1 MTRQIANDGADRW
14 VNNVLFRRLNAHP
27 EPPRAR
33 YVKRKPVSIAALHI
47 VKPEHLRRLPA

>member
-14 VNNVLFRRLNAHP
+14 VNNVLLRRLNAHP

-33 YVKRKPVSIAALHI
+33 YVKRRPVSIAALHI